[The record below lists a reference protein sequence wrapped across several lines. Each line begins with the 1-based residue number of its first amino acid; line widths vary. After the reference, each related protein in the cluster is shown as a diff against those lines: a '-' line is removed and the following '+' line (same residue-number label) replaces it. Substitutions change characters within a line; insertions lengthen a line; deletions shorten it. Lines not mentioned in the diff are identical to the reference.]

1 MKQAAVLDPNDPNNK
16 KKTVNQK
23 IGEVFGIEDGP
34 DPTDLVVSQPKEV
47 VTSGNPDLDMQDDMN
62 FARTELHK
70 LIDKSTELVDNANF
84 FAREK
89 QDARSVEAAA
99 MAQKEARENILA
111 LANLHKTK
119 KEIERIT
126 SISMSGG
133 GDTNITQN
141 AVFVGTTGD
150 LLKFTKE
157 MNKNGALDKALKI
170 LDVQAT
176 GTGLNSGEKDE

>member
-1 MKQAAVLDPNDPNNK
+1 MKHAQTLS
-16 KKTVNQK
+16 KTVNQK
-23 IGEVFGIEDGP
+23 IDEALGIESGP
-34 DPTDLVVSQPKEV
+34 DTPTEVAVRQPSEVSS
-47 VTSGNPDLDMQDDMN
+47 SGNPDKDMQDDMN
-62 FARTELHK
+62 FARTAIHS

-111 LANLHKTK
+111 LAGLHKTK

-150 LLKFTKE
+150 LLKFTKD

-176 GTGLNSGEKDE
+176 AVDLNTDEQN